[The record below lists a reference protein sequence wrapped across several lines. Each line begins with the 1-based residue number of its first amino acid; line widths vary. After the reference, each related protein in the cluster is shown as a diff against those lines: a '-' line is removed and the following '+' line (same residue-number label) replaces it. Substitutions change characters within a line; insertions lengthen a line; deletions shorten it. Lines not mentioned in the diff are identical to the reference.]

1 MILQIHFVCGFVF
14 TLVTGVSWFFAS
26 YLDMILQIVFV
37 CGFVFRGI
45 TILCELSLLHWFIFI
60 STVCFSLCIVFKCL
74 FCVVSQ
80 FKSFFTGSP
89 GVLFSPWIIFM
100 YCLLLSVVLLIEFY
114 FTGFT
119 CIVLL
124 SMNGIH
130 LCFTWVYVFSM
141 KSLHMSTFTP
151 HVLQVYLAW
160 IYNIKF
166 CWIQLIWVIGDWRFV
181 NLYFS
186 RSLNIGYSLTLLLLQ
201 SLQVFSN

>member
-26 YLDMILQIVFV
+26 YLNMILQIVFV

-89 GVLFSPWIIFM
+89 GVLFTPWIVFM
-100 YCLLLSVVLLIEFY
+100 CCLVLLIESY

-119 CIVLL
+119 CIVL
-124 SMNGIH
+124 
-130 LCFTWVYVFSM
+130 
-141 KSLHMSTFTP
+141 
-151 HVLQVYLAW
+151 
-160 IYNIKF
+160 
-166 CWIQLIWVIGDWRFV
+166 

-186 RSLNIGYSLTLLLLQ
+186 RSLNIGYSLTLRLLQ